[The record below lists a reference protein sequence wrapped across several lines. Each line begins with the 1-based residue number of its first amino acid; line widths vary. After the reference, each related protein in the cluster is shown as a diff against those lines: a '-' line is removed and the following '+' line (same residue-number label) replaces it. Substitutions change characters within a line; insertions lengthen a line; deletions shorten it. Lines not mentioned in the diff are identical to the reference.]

1 MTRYL
6 KYFLITCALLFA
18 WISAP
23 ASAEPLVEIKT
34 NQGSIIVEL
43 NSKRAPR
50 TVANFLTY
58 VKEHHYDGTIFH
70 RVISNFMIQGGG
82 FTTSMDEKPTHAPIR
97 NEADNGLTNAI
108 GSIAMARTNDPH
120 SATAQFYINVANNS
134 FLNYTES
141 SERGWG
147 YTVFGRVVSGMDVV
161 QRIARI
167 PTDGS
172 DVPLQ
177 TVLIQSVNIIE
188 PPVAPAATK

>member
-1 MTRYL
+1 MTRSL
-6 KYFLITCALLFA
+6 KHFLITCALLSA
-18 WISAP
+18 WIAAP
-23 ASAEPLVEIKT
+23 AWAEPLVEIKT

-82 FTTSMDEKPTHAPIR
+82 FTPGMDEKPTHAPIR
-97 NEADNGLTNAI
+97 NEADNGLTNSI

-188 PPVAPAATK
+188 PPVAPAAAK